1 MSRRIRPA
9 RDVDRSIVSV
19 RASLSVKRR
28 IRTLAN
34 PLVPSSRRPQAA
46 LTSTTGAAAMSWP
59 EVLMPLPPSRHA
71 LLPLTPPH
79 CLTLLLALPLSPA
92 TSLLL
97 LDWYASSCPALLL
110 SSLPLRPTL
119 ATADTD
125 RARGLLDSLPPCSVS
140 PSWCRSSAP
149 CPPGAPSTCST
160 KWSSHLAGYGAHPG
174 HPARVDGRLNR
185 RHGGAQCQL

>member
-1 MSRRIRPA
+1 MA
-9 RDVDRSIVSV
+9 GGAH
-19 RASLSVKRR
+19 ASPTFAPCS
-28 IRTLAN
+28 
-34 PLVPSSRRPQAA
+34 
-46 LTSTTGAAAMSWP
+46 
-59 EVLMPLPPSRHA
+59 PPTH
-71 LLPLTPPH
+71 TPH

-125 RARGLLDSLPPCSVS
+125 RAQGLLDSLPPCSVS

-174 HPARVDGRLNR
+174 HPARVDGQLNR
-185 RHGGAQCQL
+185 RHGGAQCQLEKIVLDVPSSASFPIPIQ